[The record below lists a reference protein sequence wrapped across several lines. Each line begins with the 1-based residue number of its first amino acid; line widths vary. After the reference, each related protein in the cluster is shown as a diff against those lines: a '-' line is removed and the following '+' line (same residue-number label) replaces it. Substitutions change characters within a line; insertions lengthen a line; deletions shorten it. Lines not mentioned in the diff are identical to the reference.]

1 MERSSQ
7 GVDPNP
13 ASYKVL
19 LRQISPS
26 GEETDLKELDVILP
40 SITDS
45 DASNDANFRRLDP
58 TNNCVVM

>member
-26 GEETDLKELDVILP
+26 GEETSLREMTVIFP
-40 SITDS
+40 SVIDS
-45 DASNDANFRRLDP
+45 NANGEAKVKRDQP
-58 TNNCVVM
+58 TNGCVVM